1 MIILEDAKSLLLIVL
16 IVTILQATPIFSFSI
31 SPSVSHEMNA
41 LKSTDES
48 VDSATTQLFR
58 IRTVTAFI
66 SISPNDL
73 DVVDVLKNKIQKC
86 SELLNEMERS
96 LIGKGYE
103 LQTKRIATNPFDE
116 WLTDTDISM
125 DKVKH
130 HLQLL
135 DSILET
141 YGIEFCSLGP
151 AQTVFSSQF
160 CGTIVSSSH
169 RFSCSADVSAA
180 NTEEANAAAENILA
194 ISQLADG
201 KHLEGGLG
209 NFRFC
214 AACCCKAFI
223 PFFPGSKGKAGCELG
238 FALGLENGALANKLL
253 SESKTIAQISTVF
266 KSGMV
271 EALMPLQNICEEVSG
286 RISDSTYLGIDSSLN
301 PSLDDGGSVAEA
313 IEIIDEVGGSF
324 GGRGSLACA
333 AEITKALQS
342 LPGLKLTGYCGL
354 MLPVC
359 EDRRL
364 SELASKNPSELTI
377 TQLLNI
383 SSVCGV
389 GVDTVP
395 IPGDTTKEELASL
408 ILDVAGLADR
418 WGKSL
423 SCRVFPYPN
432 RSSGEETLFDSPYMC
447 NCKVFSV

>member
-141 YGIEFCSLGP
+141 YGVSTN
-151 AQTVFSSQF
+151 QTFYH
-160 CGTIVSSSH
+160 G
-169 RFSCSADVSAA
+169 
-180 NTEEANAAAENILA
+180 
-194 ISQLADG
+194 
-201 KHLEGGLG
+201 
-209 NFRFC
+209 
-214 AACCCKAFI
+214 FI
-223 PFFPGSKGKAGCELG
+223 
-238 FALGLENGALANKLL
+238 
-253 SESKTIAQISTVF
+253 
-266 KSGMV
+266 
-271 EALMPLQNICEEVSG
+271 
-286 RISDSTYLGIDSSLN
+286 D
-301 PSLDDGGSVAEA
+301 
-313 IEIIDEVGGSF
+313 
-324 GGRGSLACA
+324 
-333 AEITKALQS
+333 
-342 LPGLKLTGYCGL
+342 
-354 MLPVC
+354 
-359 EDRRL
+359 
-364 SELASKNPSELTI
+364 
-377 TQLLNI
+377 
-383 SSVCGV
+383 
-389 GVDTVP
+389 
-395 IPGDTTKEELASL
+395 
-408 ILDVAGLADR
+408 
-418 WGKSL
+418 
-423 SCRVFPYPN
+423 
-432 RSSGEETLFDSPYMC
+432 
-447 NCKVFSV
+447 